1 MANNYNNDRKQDFQ
15 APVVY
20 EPVDTVLEKFGFADN
35 QAKAFIYAEAAIM
48 KVDAGLLDI
57 PENIAEVVKAA
68 CYTRDYGYVPG
79 IHLHMTPFR
88 SKAKRKL
95 PNGATVEVWEDR
107 LSLVVGEQA
116 YKASARYLAQQD
128 GDHIDFE
135 WEPLT
140 PDEVRAYVAANMPK
154 DFELT
159 DEDYGVRARVL
170 SMKDAQ
176 IRVAMGRKYDPQW
189 SYGFCFMKGSPR
201 VNNQGVKSYPKSDRD
216 RIPNQRVAL
225 DVAMRRAIKA
235 AIMQKYHLVPLDSQS
250 QDQRVARVIQDAQPS
265 HGSDWMPAARNETRE
280 DDGDVLYYDDEPAHR
295 AQRAP
300 ATANADEDTID
311 GAFSEL
317 AEDQADEAP
326 DILDDESVHEVVRG
340 FVVDLRKQDAG
351 RPASDKQH
359 KYAVGIIDGICGK
372 DAHRPVLG
380 AIFGREVGGDRP
392 LAESAAKAIFRLLS
406 KVKSIK
412 IDGEWKKT
420 DNSEYSTESV
430 EFVCAVAKW
439 AGVDMAEKVAA

>member
-1 MANNYNNDRKQDFQ
+1 MANALAVRETQVDNPANFGDKHAIAAVRNRIMQMMPGASDAPPDVVWAAAQLAVAYRLDPFNGEIYIMKLGKKNVGGAWIDDYRAHVGVKGLRKKAREQAQFMTDFRDLSPEEVKIARRGDYDPGDVGVECTLWRMDIAQQCARIGIPYKPFRATGFWRVNAVFKKNTSTWEPDGIPNTWTAHDVAEKRAEINAIKRAYDLTINVADPAMVSDDETAQVIGQELHRIDINN
-15 APVVY
+15 A
-20 EPVDTVLEKFGFADN
+20 GFA
-35 QAKAFIYAEAAIM
+35 Q
-48 KVDAGLLDI
+48 
-57 PENIAEVVKAA
+57 
-68 CYTRDYGYVPG
+68 RD
-79 IHLHMTPFR
+79 
-88 SKAKRKL
+88 
-95 PNGATVEVWEDR
+95 
-107 LSLVVGEQA
+107 
-116 YKASARYLAQQD
+116 
-128 GDHIDFE
+128 
-135 WEPLT
+135 
-140 PDEVRAYVAANMPK
+140 
-154 DFELT
+154 
-159 DEDYGVRARVL
+159 
-170 SMKDAQ
+170 
-176 IRVAMGRKYDPQW
+176 
-189 SYGFCFMKGSPR
+189 
-201 VNNQGVKSYPKSDRD
+201 
-216 RIPNQRVAL
+216 
-225 DVAMRRAIKA
+225 
-235 AIMQKYHLVPLDSQS
+235 
-250 QDQRVARVIQDAQPS
+250 
-265 HGSDWMPAARNETRE
+265 ETRE
-280 DDGDVLYYDDEPAHR
+280 DDGDALYYDDEPAHR
-295 AQRAP
+295 VQRAP